1 MLRKFRKI
9 ISLVLVVCLICG
21 GNVFIF
27 DKAFAD
33 ELSEPKTYEDLSD
46 IDLQLQ
52 NVLTYVAVVFRGR
65 YFNSNEQANDEKV
78 YTYTRGIYDLLPDS
92 HEYTIDMTYDEFIE
106 KVDSL
111 FANHSDLKA
120 YLTKQGEYDE
130 ATGTVSL
137 KYRGGSGDPD
147 HCEYVGYEKTENGYT
162 VYGQWVHYL
171 WETPSENEV
180 EGIDYFVT
188 TFVDDEGTVY
198 KDYWKYG
205 DKIILELNDSVDGK
219 YQIQAYTTV
228 DDFNFDKKDNE
239 TTTNPTT
246 TKPELS
252 TKPTEGSTTPHTEGS
267 TTQNLANNTS
277 QKNVSSKQDNV
288 KKPSSTKIKSLIEAK
303 KALKISWEKVKNV
316 NGYQIQYSTSSKF
329 KKAKNITIKKA
340 KTTSKTI
347 KKLQSKKK
355 YYVRIRTYIMVNGKK
370 KYSSWSKKKSQ
381 KTK

>member
-188 TFVDDEGTVY
+188 TFVDDEGAVY
-198 KDYWKYG
+198 KNYWKYG

-252 TKPTEGSTTPHTEGS
+252 TKPTEGSTT
-267 TTQNLANNTS
+267 QNLANNTS

-288 KKPSSTKIKSLIEAK
+288 KKPSATKIKSLIEAK

-355 YYVRIRTYIMVNGKK
+355 YYVRIRTYIIVNGKK